1 MQYSVDD
8 LVRLA
13 KRDNNSIRPYL
24 YVNPKQGKHI
34 PTNPV
39 DAIGMCRELAD
50 IVNTAYPNDLLY
62 VIGFAETATGV
73 AAAVSSFLSNVV
85 YYQNTTR
92 EYDESEEYLYFT
104 ESHSHATEQMLRSA
118 GMGDCIQNVNRI
130 IFIDDEVTTGS
141 TICKLIDV
149 IKEKYNTDA
158 LKYSIVSIL
167 NSMTEERLNQLD
179 SDGIDCLFLSEIP
192 HEYKKISI
200 MNTRFEGARH
210 IVSETDE
217 KPVLKKIEFLSSVN
231 PRGIVKFR
239 DYEKKIDCYVEE
251 IERFLGENHYN
262 KVLVMGTEEFM
273 YPTFKVG
280 EMLQRKGIA
289 DDVKIHS
296 TTRSPIIASGM
307 EDYPLYHRYQI
318 RSIYDEKRITYVYNL
333 EQYDKVLILTDT
345 MTDSAGLSDLWFAL
359 KSAGNEDIAV
369 AKWVYRKK
377 L

>member
-34 PTNPV
+34 PTNPE

-62 VIGFAETATGV
+62 VIGFAETATGI
-73 AAAVSSFLSNVV
+73 AAAVSSFLNNVV

-92 EYDESEEYLYFT
+92 EYHEDEEYLYFT
-104 ESHSHATEQMLRSA
+104 ESHSHASDQMLRSA
-118 GMGDCIQNVNRI
+118 EIGDCIQNVDRI

-141 TICKLIDV
+141 TICKLIDI

-167 NSMTEERLNQLD
+167 NSMTEERRDQLD
-179 SDGIDCLFLSEIP
+179 SDGIDFLFLLEIP
-192 HEYKKISI
+192 HEYKKRSI
-200 MNTRFEGARH
+200 MNTRFEGERH
-210 IVSETDE
+210 TVFETDE
-217 KPVLKKIEFLSSVN
+217 SPILKKIEFLSNVD
-231 PRGIVKFR
+231 PKGIVKFR
-239 DYEKKIDCYVEE
+239 NYNKSIDRYVEE
-251 IERFLGENHYN
+251 IERFLGEDHYN

-280 EMLQRKGIA
+280 EMLKRKGIA

-296 TTRSPIIASGM
+296 TTRSPIIASGT
-307 EDYPLYHRYQI
+307 EGYPLFHRYQI
-318 RSIYDEKRITYVYNL
+318 RSIYDEKRVTYVYNL

-345 MTDSAGLSDLWFAL
+345 MTNSAGLSDLLFAL
-359 KSAGNEDIAV
+359 KSAGNKDIGI
-369 AKWVYRKK
+369 AKWVYRMK
-377 L
+377 